1 MKTIHSAAIALLMA
15 AGGLT
20 MQAANAQLPG
30 VGRVDLI
37 KQDIS
42 VPGHEV
48 LQVRVDFNEGVAAP
62 AHSHPGEE
70 VAHVLQ
76 GTIEYQF
83 EGQPPI
89 KLKAG
94 DSLFIPAGTV
104 HSAKNIGAGEARE
117 LATYIVEKG
126 KPLVVLKK

>member
-1 MKTIHSAAIALLMA
+1 MKTIQSVAVAVLMA
-15 AGGLT
+15 GSALT
-20 MQAANAQLPG
+20 MQAANAQLAG
-30 VGRVDLI
+30 VGRIDLI

-48 LQVRVDFNEGVAAP
+48 VQVRVDFNPGVLAP

-70 VAHVLQ
+70 VAHVIQ
-76 GTIEYQF
+76 GTLEYQF
-83 EGQPPI
+83 EGKPPI
-89 KLKAG
+89 TLKAG

-104 HSAKNIGAGEARE
+104 HSAKNVGTGEARE
-117 LATYIVEKG
+117 LATYIVEKD